1 MKVIYIYES
10 ERSLYL
16 ISENVIV
23 YYAMTSCF
31 GDIRD

>member
-10 ERSLYL
+10 ERPLCLLSK
-16 ISENVIV
+16 NVIV
-23 YYAMTSCF
+23 YYAMTYCF